1 MVFHLLMLLI
11 LSNTHANKGLSI
23 KMCANVYGNKCLLSN
38 IIVHLKSEI
47 SLLLH
52 ERGYLN
58 FTNETKR
65 VQMCL
70 DIYYITIHSPFL
82 GGPFLELGLELV
94 TARLGTGPML
104 F

>member
-1 MVFHLLMLLI
+1 MLLIIYQSIYCCIHNNDIFSRNYMVFHLLMLLI

-70 DIYYITIHSPFL
+70 DIIT
-82 GGPFLELGLELV
+82 
-94 TARLGTGPML
+94 
-104 F
+104 